1 MATGSYEGPLPM
13 EGIPDHHEALS
24 VTGQRSGWS
33 RRFSHLPTRPNPF
46 KRRADGDEAAHAK
59 ACEA

>member
-13 EGIPDHHEALS
+13 EGIPDHYEALA

-33 RRFSHLPTRPNPF
+33 RRVLAPSDPFQPFQKKGGRRRGSTR
-46 KRRADGDEAAHAK
+46 ESV
-59 ACEA
+59 